1 MSVRTSF
8 ILRATVGLA
17 LMLSGCAAV
26 DRAGNEP
33 AAETVTLTAVNPLG
47 GDEFQ
52 PYLRA
57 VEKLSGGTVR
67 IDVEEEWHVGD
78 LDNEKDAVEQARQG
92 TVDLAFVPVRAWS
105 GLDVHSFD
113 ALIAPLVVDSHALER
128 EVLASE
134 LPSQMLDGV
143 APLGLTGLG
152 ILPGPM
158 RKPVGVSRAL
168 LVPADYQDAGIGISD
183 SAIAVKFLGALGATA
198 TPSSFFG
205 QPIASYDGIEQQV
218 TSVEGNGYD
227 EVATSIAANVNL
239 WPRPISVVANTDAIE
254 PLTDEQRDAL
264 QEAAR
269 ESLDDSIRQLEG
281 SEQEAVSILCRR
293 GRVRFDRADETTLG
307 QLHAAAEPV
316 ISELSQ
322 DAETAAVLADIA
334 ALRTKASLVADN
346 ETVPTC
352 EGVAPEQG
360 AQAAGEKGPLDGTW
374 TMSETF
380 QDLVAKGGPPDES
393 HVVENFGDWVFV
405 VDRGRFAYTQQ
416 NGPACTWGYGT
427 WQTDGN
433 RVQWRFVDGGGIAP
447 NDANTRPGEVHDFT
461 WSLYRDTLTLG
472 PVEGAISPANYYGQ
486 PWRRVSGTPQADQ
499 LFTRCGLPEQ
509 GIPK

>member
-1 MSVRTSF
+1 MPVWTSF
-8 ILRATVGLA
+8 VLRATVGLA

-33 AAETVTLTAVNPLG
+33 AAETVTLTAVNPL
-47 GDEFQ
+47 DVLEIQ

-67 IDVEEEWHVGD
+67 IDVENKWHVGD
-78 LDNEKDAVEQARQG
+78 LDSEKDAVEQARQG
-92 TVDLAFVPVRAWS
+92 GVDVAFVPVRAWS

-113 ALIAPLVVDSHALER
+113 ALIAPLVVDSHELER

-134 LPSQMLDGV
+134 LPGQMLDGV

-158 RKPVGVSRAL
+158 RKPVGVSRPL
-168 LVPADYQDAGIGISD
+168 LAPADYQQARIGISD
-183 SAIAVKFLGALGATA
+183 SAVAVKFLGALGATA
-198 TPSSFFG
+198 TPLSFFG
-205 QPIASYDGIEQQV
+205 QPISSYDGIEQQV
-218 TSVEGNGYD
+218 ASVDGNGYD

-239 WPRPISVVANTDAIE
+239 WPRPISVVANTEAIE
-254 PLTDEQRDAL
+254 SLTDEQRDVL
-264 QEAAR
+264 QAAAR

-281 SEQEAVSILCRR
+281 DEQEAAGILCRR
-293 GRVRFDRADETTLG
+293 GRVRFDRADETSLSE
-307 QLHAAAEPV
+307 LRAAAEPV
-316 ISELSQ
+316 ISELSK
-322 DAETAAVLADIA
+322 DAETAAALTDIA
-334 ALRTKASLVADN
+334 ALQTKVSSVANN

-352 EGVAPEQG
+352 EGVAPQLG
-360 AQAAGEKGPLDGTW
+360 AQTPGEKGLLDGTW
-374 TMSETF
+374 TMSETV
-380 QDLVAKGGPPDES
+380 QDVLAQGAPPDEPPA
-393 HVVENFGDWVFV
+393 VENFGDWVFV

-427 WQTDGN
+427 WQTDSN

-447 NDANTRPGEVHDFT
+447 NGAHTRPGEVHDFT

-486 PWRRVSGTPQADQ
+486 PWRRVSATPQADQ
-499 LFTRCGLPEQ
+499 LFARCGLPEQ